1 MADQE
6 VAEQQAQ
13 VQTDNGKSPEFTFE
27 INREIQNGD
36 ITDTD
41 MQRDL
46 FSETNINTK
55 SESQVQ
61 EPSKQE
67 IKVDLNLN
75 NNDFYSTLKDRFGRE
90 IDEDYLKN
98 DYRFKYAEL
107 ENKYNSEAKNTELY
121 KNEAVSALVDYI
133 SKGGNAF
140 DFFNAQVINPDS
152 LSEDELI
159 KSFVD
164 RNNPEYDDL
173 IKSVELRQ
181 KYAYGVDLDT
191 EIAEAK
197 ENNDEDRLYQ
207 LAQVKKNRIDAAKEQ
222 KEYIKNQKVEL
233 LSKSNTNTE
242 EIQKEYERK
251 LGDYAEFAQKE
262 LSNIR
267 ELKIGDFNLGKQ
279 KADVS
284 NLLYKDDESK
294 LLYVNGITDRE
305 LIEAIFIYRNKDAIF
320 KSISSA
326 LNVKAEV
333 ENDRAYNNP
342 VSTQV
347 IPQKSS
353 SDGFR
358 FKILN

>member
-6 VAEQQAQ
+6 VTEQQAQ
-13 VQTDNGKSPEFTFE
+13 VQTNDSKSSEFTFE

-36 ITDTD
+36 TSTTDI
-41 MQRDL
+41 QPDL
-46 FSETNINTK
+46 FSETNINI
-55 SESQVQ
+55 ESNPQVQ
-61 EPSKQE
+61 EPSKEE
-67 IKVDLNLN
+67 IRVDLNLN
-75 NNDFYSTLKDRFGRE
+75 NNDFYSTLKDKFGRE

-133 SKGGNAF
+133 SKGGNAY
-140 DFFNAQVINPDS
+140 DFFNAQIINPDS
-152 LSEDELI
+152 ISDDELI
-159 KSFVD
+159 KNYVD

-173 IKSVELRQ
+173 IKGVELRQ
-181 KYAYGVDLDT
+181 KYAYGIDLDA
-191 EIAEAK
+191 EIEEAK

-207 LAQVKKNRIDAAKEQ
+207 LAQVKKNRIDAAKSQ
-222 KEYIKNQKVEL
+222 KEYIKSQKIEL
-233 LSKSNTNTE
+233 LNKPNINTE

-267 ELKIGDFNLGKQ
+267 ELKIGNFNLGAQ

-333 ENDRAYNNP
+333 ENDKAYNNP